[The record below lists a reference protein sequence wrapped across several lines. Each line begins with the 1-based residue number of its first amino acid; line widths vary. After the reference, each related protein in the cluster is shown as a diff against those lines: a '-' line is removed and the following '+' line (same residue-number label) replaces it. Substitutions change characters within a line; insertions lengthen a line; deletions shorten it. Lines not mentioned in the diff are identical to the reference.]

1 MYFFLYLCA
10 FICGDISIE
19 KYILH
24 YNMKHYLFILIA
36 TIGLV
41 SCGTQAQ
48 STQAEANANTQNPIM
63 PIVYVGENTDVVR
76 TDYLPTL
83 NLEDS
88 VVYATEASYAIA
100 NVTAEGFTLTGNNAL
115 SVLSVDVPAKGLHY
129 DIPIVPTG
137 ARVQALVTESC
148 TDSTITMKLLQPFA
162 SVQWRVFWQDS
173 QVPACAIENAQ
184 GDEYATIHLN
194 NAWKEVKGRSF
205 LRVYAYADGQML
217 NDILVPLQDGKPVT
231 DVAELT
237 RFDDQ
242 AQILYS
248 LMIDRFYNGNK
259 NNDWKMNN
267 PEVLDIVDYQG
278 GDIKGIQKKIEE
290 GFFDELGITTIWI
303 SPITQNPWDAWGMYP
318 FANGNKYDST
328 KTYTKFSGYHGYW
341 PIFAT
346 EVEKRFTTEQE
357 LHDMLASAHKHGMNV
372 ILDYVA
378 NHMHINS
385 PTLQAHPD
393 WHTDSI
399 LPDGRR
405 NFELWDEARL
415 TTWFDVHIPTLDL
428 ERPEVCAPMTDSAL
442 VWLEKFVFD
451 GFRHDA
457 CKHIPL
463 NYWRELGKKMK
474 QRYPDRHIW
483 MIGETYGD
491 PTLIGS
497 YVKSGMLNAQFDFNI
512 YHTAIDVLGKE
523 NQSLKRMNSTILESL
538 AAYGAHHTM
547 GNISGNHDKC
557 RFISLAGKAVSW
569 NENDKAA
576 GWERE
581 IGVTA
586 DGNKELE
593 AHAYKMAMLLEVI
606 NFTIPGVPCVYQG
619 DEYGEAGANDPD
631 NRHMLK
637 FDGLNAEQAA
647 FRVKVQDLAQLRR
660 NNMALLYGEYIP
672 VEVTDDTLHFQRIYM
687 GDVIDVVIA
696 LNGESSITINGEK
709 VWTL

>member
-1 MYFFLYLCA
+1 
-10 FICGDISIE
+10 
-19 KYILH
+19 
-24 YNMKHYLFILIA
+24 MKHIFLILLA
-36 TIGLV
+36 TIGLI
-41 SCGTQAQ
+41 SCGNKAQ
-48 STQAEANANTQNPIM
+48 NAQNEANANTQNPIM
-63 PIVYVGENTDVVR
+63 PIVFVGENTEVIL
-76 TDYLPTL
+76 TDYLPALTA
-83 NLEDS
+83 EDQ
-88 VVYATEASYAIA
+88 VVFTTEPSYQVS
-100 NVTAEGFTLTGNNAL
+100 NVTAESITLNGDYTL
-115 SVLSVDVPAKGLHY
+115 SVLSVDVPNKGLHY
-129 DIPIVPTG
+129 DIPIVPQSQYEVGLATK
-137 ARVQALVTESC
+137 SFS
-148 TDSTITMKLLQPFA
+148 DSTLTISVLNEYEHLQF
-162 SVQWRVFWQDS
+162 RVLWQDTR
-173 QVPACAIENAQ
+173 AKEYIEYEQ
-184 GDEYATIHLN
+184 YGSEATITIEPT
-194 NAWKEVKGRSF
+194 WRESKGRSF
-205 LRVYAYADGQML
+205 IRVYAYADGKHL
-217 NDILVPLQDGKPVT
+217 NDLLIPMQDGKVVN
-231 DVAELT
+231 DVAQLT
-237 RFDDQ
+237 RFDDH

-248 LMIDRFYNGNK
+248 LMIDRFHNGNK
-259 NNDWKMNN
+259 NNDWKMNS

-278 GDIKGIQKKIEE
+278 GDIKGIEKKIKE
-290 GFFDELGITTIWI
+290 GFFEELGITTIWI

-318 FANGNKYDST
+318 FPNGNKYDST

-357 LHDMLASAHKHGMNV
+357 LHDMLTTAHEHGMNV

-428 ERPEVCAPMTDSAL
+428 ERPEVCSPMTDSAL
-442 VWLEKFVFD
+442 VWLDKFAFD

-463 NYWRELGKKMK
+463 NYWRELGAKMK

-491 PTLIGS
+491 PALIGS
-497 YVKSGMLNAQFDFNI
+497 YVKTGMLNAQFDFNI
-512 YHTAIDVLGKE
+512 YHTAIDVLGKPE
-523 NQSLKRMNSTILESL
+523 QSLTRMNNTILESL
-538 AAYGAHHTM
+538 GAYGAHHTM

-557 RFISLAGKAVSW
+557 RFISLAGGAVRW
-569 NENDKAA
+569 DENDKAA
-576 GWERE
+576 GWTRE

-586 DGNKELE
+586 DSDKAKE
-593 AHAYKMAMLLEVI
+593 AHAYRMAMLLEVI

-631 NRHMLK
+631 NRHMMK

-647 FRVKVQDLAQLRR
+647 FRTKVQELAQLRR
-660 NNMALLYGEYIP
+660 NNMALLYGEYVP
-672 VEVTDDTLHFQRIYM
+672 VKVTDTLLHFQRVYM
-687 GDVIDVVIA
+687 GDVVDVVID
-696 LNGESSITINGEK
+696 LNGESSITVNGDK
-709 VWTL
+709 VWSI

>member
-1 MYFFLYLCA
+1 MKKILLSILVASSLMACCNCA
-10 FICGDISIE
+10 CGDR
-19 KYILH
+19 
-24 YNMKHYLFILIA
+24 
-36 TIGLV
+36 
-41 SCGTQAQ
+41 
-48 STQAEANANTQNPIM
+48 NANTQNPIM
-63 PIVYVGENTDVVR
+63 PIVYNGGEQVIYL
-76 TDYLPTL
+76 TDYLPQVSNFDNLVFTTEPSYQVLSAENGLLTL
-83 NLEDS
+83 VGD
-88 VVYATEASYAIA
+88 
-100 NVTAEGFTLTGNNAL
+100 LTL
-115 SVLSVDVPAKGLHY
+115 SVLSATDKESGIQY
-129 DIPIVPTG
+129 DIPVTPQG
-137 ARVQALVTESC
+137 NYEVGLVTKSF
-148 TDSTITMKLLQPFA
+148 TDSTITIGVLNDYEHLQF
-162 SVQWRVFWQDS
+162 RVLWQDTRATEYINYE
-173 QVPACAIENAQ
+173 QYGTEATLTIEPAWRES
-184 GDEYATIHLN
+184 
-194 NAWKEVKGRSF
+194 KGRSF
-205 LRVYAYADGQML
+205 VRVYAMGDGKKL
-217 NDILVPLQDGKPVT
+217 NDLLIPLENGKVVS
-231 DVAELT
+231 DVAQLT
-237 RFDDQ
+237 RHDDQ
-242 AQILYS
+242 AQVLYS

-259 NNDWKMNN
+259 ANDWKMNS

-278 GDIKGIQKKIEE
+278 GDIAGITQKIKE
-290 GFFDELGITTIWI
+290 GFFTELGINTIWI
-303 SPITQNPWDAWGMYP
+303 SPITQNPWDAWGMNKFP
-318 FANGNKYDST
+318 NGNKYDST

-341 PIFAT
+341 PIFTT
-346 EVEKRFTTEQE
+346 EVEKRFTTEEE
-357 LHDMLASAHKHGMNV
+357 LHEMLDVAHKNGINV

-428 ERPEVCAPMTDSAL
+428 ERPEVCSPMTDSAL
-442 VWLEKFVFD
+442 VWLDKFAFD

-483 MIGETYGD
+483 MIGETYGN
-491 PTLIGS
+491 PALIGS
-497 YVKSGMLNAQFDFNI
+497 YVKTGMLNAQFDFNI

-523 NQSLKRMNSTILESL
+523 DQSLTKMNSTILESL

-557 RFISLAGKAVSW
+557 RFISLAGGAVSW

-593 AHAYKMAMLLEVI
+593 AHAYRMAMLLEVI

-631 NRHMLK
+631 NRHMMK
-637 FDGLNAEQAA
+637 FNGLNAEQAA
-647 FRVKVQDLAQLRR
+647 FRVKVQELAQLRR

-672 VEVTDDTLHFQRIYM
+672 VEVTDTLLHFQRTYM
-687 GDVIDVVIA
+687 GDIVDVVID
-696 LNGESSITINGEK
+696 LNGESSITVNGDK
-709 VWTL
+709 VWSI

>member
-1 MYFFLYLCA
+1 
-10 FICGDISIE
+10 
-19 KYILH
+19 
-24 YNMKHYLFILIA
+24 MKHIFFILLA
-36 TIGLV
+36 TIGLI
-41 SCGTQAQ
+41 SCGNKAQ
-48 STQAEANANTQNPIM
+48 NAQNEANANTQNPIM
-63 PIVYVGENTDVVR
+63 PIVFVGENTEVIL
-76 TDYLPTL
+76 TDYLPALTA
-83 NLEDS
+83 EDQ
-88 VVYATEASYAIA
+88 VVFTTEPSYQVS
-100 NVTAEGFTLTGNNAL
+100 NVTAESITLNGDYTL
-115 SVLSVDVPAKGLHY
+115 SVLSVDVPNKGLHY
-129 DIPIVPTG
+129 DIPIVPQSQYEVGLATK
-137 ARVQALVTESC
+137 SFS
-148 TDSTITMKLLQPFA
+148 DSTLTISVLNEYEHLQF
-162 SVQWRVFWQDS
+162 RVLWQDTR
-173 QVPACAIENAQ
+173 AK
-184 GDEYATIHLN
+184 EYVEYEQYGSEATITIEPT
-194 NAWKEVKGRSF
+194 WRESKGRSF
-205 LRVYAYADGQML
+205 IRVYAYADGKHL
-217 NDILVPLQDGKPVT
+217 NDLLIPMQDGKVVN
-231 DVAELT
+231 DVAQLT
-237 RFDDQ
+237 RFDDH

-248 LMIDRFYNGNK
+248 LMIDRFHNGNK
-259 NNDWKMNN
+259 NNDWKMNS

-278 GDIKGIQKKIEE
+278 GDIKGIQKKIKE
-290 GFFDELGITTIWI
+290 GFFEELGITTIWI

-318 FANGNKYDST
+318 FPNGNKYDST

-357 LHDMLASAHKHGMNV
+357 LHDMLATAHEHGMNV

-428 ERPEVCAPMTDSAL
+428 ERPEVCSPMTDSAL
-442 VWLEKFVFD
+442 VWLDKFAFD

-463 NYWRELGKKMK
+463 NYWRELGAKMK

-491 PTLIGS
+491 PALIGS
-497 YVKSGMLNAQFDFNI
+497 YVKTGMLNAQFDFNI
-512 YHTAIDVLGKE
+512 YHTAIDVLGKPE
-523 NQSLKRMNSTILESL
+523 QSLTRMNNTILESL
-538 AAYGAHHTM
+538 GAYGAHHTM

-557 RFISLAGKAVSW
+557 RFISLAGGAVRW
-569 NENDKAA
+569 DENDKAA
-576 GWERE
+576 GWTRE

-586 DGNKELE
+586 DGDKAKE
-593 AHAYKMAMLLEVI
+593 AHAYRMAMLLEVI

-631 NRHMLK
+631 NRHMMK
-637 FDGLNAEQAA
+637 FDGLNAEQTA
-647 FRVKVQDLAQLRR
+647 FRAQVQQLAQLRR

-672 VEVTDDTLHFQRIYM
+672 VEVSDTKLHFQRAYM
-687 GDVIDVVIA
+687 GDVVDVVID
-696 LNGESSITINGEK
+696 LNGESSITINGDK
-709 VWTL
+709 VWSI